1 MTDVIPGALAFACF
15 VLMIFFPQGVLEGAR
30 NGLGLWA
37 NILTPSLLPFFIIS
51 EILIRA
57 GWLSRFGRLLSPLTR
72 PLFRLPGDAGFVLLM
87 GYTTGFPMGA
97 VLTRR
102 LYEEGRLTR
111 KEAAVLVA
119 FTNNASPLFILA
131 ALASGMLL
139 EPALGGWIALCHYGA
154 NLLYGVCLTRFS
166 RDIPGASAETA
177 DIRRPAASSAAPSH
191 NHFNAGL
198 MITESIRAGVQNTIQ
213 LGGYIVFFAS
223 IIQLLNQTH
232 IFAALAA
239 CLNPILP
246 ATLAGRGI
254 PQGILSGLLEMTSGL
269 SAITAVSLPRHTQ
282 TRLILGLLG
291 FSGLSIQ
298 AQVSGM
304 LSGSGIPLTPYLLGR
319 FLQPLL
325 SIALFQIISSIIPI
339 S

>member
-1 MTDVIPGALAFACF
+1 
-15 VLMIFFPQGVLEGAR
+15 MIFFPQGVLEGAR

-57 GWLSRFGRLLSPLTR
+57 GWLDRFGRWLSPLMR

-111 KEAAVLVA
+111 KEAAILVA

-131 ALASGMLL
+131 ALASGMLR

-166 RDIPGASAETA
+166 RGAPGASADTYRSA
-177 DIRRPAASSAAPSH
+177 PSSAAPSR
-191 NHFNAGL
+191 NRFSAGL
-198 MITESIRAGVQNTIQ
+198 VITESIRAGVQNTIQ

-223 IIQLLNQTH
+223 VIQLLNQTH

-239 CLNPILP
+239 CLNPVLP
-246 ATLAGRGI
+246 ASLAGRGI
-254 PQGILSGLLEMTSGL
+254 SQGILSGLLEMTSGL
-269 SAITAVSLPRHTQ
+269 SGITAASLPRHTQ
-282 TRLILGLLG
+282 MKLVLGLLG
-291 FSGLSIQ
+291 FSGVSIQ

-304 LSGSGIPLTPYLLGR
+304 LSDSGIPLTPYFLGR
-319 FLQPLL
+319 LFQPLL
-325 SIALFQIISSIIPI
+325 SIALFQILSPLIPL